1 MHMRQRSIKM
11 LESLLSSNQEGTM
24 NKQSEEWNISYKQ
37 LGVIIASFSLGLIVA
52 LLVSNTQTGSQ
63 TNFTTTE
70 LIGFVM
76 SVILSGASIVLAIS
90 AIALGKVSEQSV
102 IERSDESIRLQNE
115 VFVKTTEA
123 LQRIEAST
131 GVTEKRI
138 EDIISGR
145 VGDISHH
152 VAEIASRHS
161 KQSPKATKELEETIR
176 RSLMQQIKQ
185 NNGNDRKE
193 RYKLEKEAEELVE
206 SKYQE
211 NHDKVLLG
219 VGNLENIKINKVG
232 HGTIGAEDGNVFDGL
247 FEKEETT
254 YAVSTFRPDIS
265 ISSLQNF
272 MTTVVEEGFKKD
284 ISKIFLVLFQDDTS
298 QEGVVEKLEETKKLL
313 KEEASSKLQF
323 IECPYDK
330 IEEIVSVIGNKL

>member
-1 MHMRQRSIKM
+1 M
-11 LESLLSSNQEGTM
+11 SN
-24 NKQSEEWNISYKQ
+24 KSEEWNISYKQ

-52 LLVSNTQTGSQ
+52 LLISNTQTGSQ

-70 LIGFVM
+70 LIGFVL

-145 VGDISHH
+145 VGDISHQ

-176 RSLMQQIKQ
+176 RSLMQQIRRDDNNERAERIQKQ
-185 NNGNDRKE
+185 KE
-193 RYKLEKEAEELVE
+193 LEEKLE

-211 NHDKVLLG
+211 THDKVLLG
-219 VGNLENIKINKVG
+219 VGNLDGVKINKVG
-232 HGTIGAEDGNVFDGL
+232 HGTIGSEDGNVFDGL
-247 FEKEETT
+247 FEKQGNK
-254 YAVSTFRPDIS
+254 YAVSTFRPDVS
-265 ISSLQNF
+265 TATLQNF
-272 MTTVVEEGFKKD
+272 LTSIVEQGIKKE
-284 ISKIFLVLFQDDTS
+284 ISKIFFVLFKDENSHEDAI
-298 QEGVVEKLEETKKLL
+298 KALEETRSLL
-313 KEEASSKLQF
+313 KEEA
-323 IECPYDK
+323 
-330 IEEIVSVIGNKL
+330 GNKLNFLECTFDNFNVAIETIGNEL